1 MLAHR
6 GIRFSAALFLAAALA
21 WSQGGS
27 NAARAQPNAGPR
39 EIYQLSDLSGRVQL
53 VLGYAN
59 EALAKRQAQFTAE
72 QLEVAKQVIR
82 EQFAAEKLERRLL
95 QILEKRAGGEY
106 RNDAL
111 EWLRTPL
118 GRKIMQVRI
127 ASYAPV
133 DPAEMADFAEQK
145 RANPPSQKRLDLI
158 ERYSDSALLSSMESM
173 TVLLASYGVAAM
185 VDALKPEGER
195 LGPEALMKSM
205 NSQRALLKPIFEETS
220 AVTSLFA
227 FRNLSDEEIEAL
239 VAFSESEAGQWYHGT
254 TSSAFL
260 ETLHET
266 TASLGD
272 AFLAALRAHSKS

>member
-1 MLAHR
+1 MRAHS

-27 NAARAQPNAGPR
+27 NAARAEPNAGPR
-39 EIYQLSDLSGRVQL
+39 EIYQLSDLSGRIQL

-72 QLEVAKQVIR
+72 QFEVAKQVIR
-82 EQFAAEKLERRLL
+82 QQFAAEKLERRLL
-95 QILEKRAGGEY
+95 QILEERAGGDY
-106 RNDAL
+106 PKGAL
-111 EWLRTPL
+111 DWLRTPL
-118 GRKIMQVRI
+118 GRKIMRARI
-127 ASYAPV
+127 ASYDPV
-133 DPAEMADFAEQK
+133 DPAEMADFAEQ
-145 RANPPSQKRLDLI
+145 RQANPPSQKRLELI
-158 ERYSDSALLSSMESM
+158 ERYSNSALLSSVDSM
-173 TVLLASYGVAAM
+173 TVLFASYGVAAM
-185 VDALKPEGER
+185 VEALKPEGER

-205 NSQRALLKPIFEETS
+205 DSQRALLEPIFEETS

-254 TSSAFL
+254 TSSTFV
-260 ETLHET
+260 ETLRET

-272 AFLAALRAHSKS
+272 AFLAALRARSES